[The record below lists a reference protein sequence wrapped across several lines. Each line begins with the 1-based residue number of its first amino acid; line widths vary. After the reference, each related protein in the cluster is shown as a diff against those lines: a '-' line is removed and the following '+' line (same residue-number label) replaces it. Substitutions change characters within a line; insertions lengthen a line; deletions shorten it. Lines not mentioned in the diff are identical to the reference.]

1 LKLLPFLIP
10 QNDVHLFRPACSHGH
25 LHYAHDTIDWLFMQL
40 IYETLH

>member
-1 LKLLPFLIP
+1 LKLLPFLIR

-25 LHYAHDTIDWLFMQL
+25 LHYAHDTTDWLFMQL